1 MNAVYHELGHAY
13 HANVYDIKIQDKGEY
28 GSGWCENF
36 AETFGSKL
44 GYSEMMSHLKTTPG
58 TFPKLNAK
66 AMTYNVKDEFEQ
78 MLKDNKPT
86 VSKEYRVVLKQL
98 PISDEDIQKLLNLRV
113 DIFYDKSDKL
123 AEQVFTGEL
132 TIGAWEETMRAEL
145 RQLHSSAAAI
155 AKGGWDNM
163 TSADWGRLG
172 TPLREQYKYLHGFA
186 NTIAEQAETIS
197 LKAIQARAR
206 MYGRATGNT
215 AALIQAGAV
224 IESLLPW
231 IPGDGS
237 TRCLVNC
244 RCRWDLRI
252 IKVDKKSG
260 DKTVKAVWRLS
271 PAEHCEDCLDR
282 NGHIVTIVVPKD
294 VIVPKYIGIG
304 V

>member
-1 MNAVYHELGHAY
+1 MYNYIDKLTRGIIVTKELSDDVREYYSG
-13 HANVYDIKIQDKGEY
+13 KIEVFDGE
-28 GSGWCENF
+28 
-36 AETFGSKL
+36 
-44 GYSEMMSHLKTTPG
+44 EMKWINNPH
-58 TFPKLNAK
+58 
-66 AMTYNVKDEFEQ
+66 
-78 MLKDNKPT
+78 KP
-86 VSKEYRVVLKQL
+86 VMVVLKQL
-98 PISDEDIQKLLNLRV
+98 PISEQDKQKLLDLRV
-113 DIFYDKSDKL
+113 SLFYDTSDKL
-123 AEQVFTGEL
+123 SEQVFTGEL
-132 TIGAWEETMRAEL
+132 TIGAWEEKMRAEL

-155 AKGGWDNM
+155 VKGGWDQM

-224 IESLLPW
+224 IEGMLPW
-231 IPGDGS
+231 MPADGS
-237 TRCLVNC
+237 TKCLGSC
-244 RCRWDLRI
+244 KCRWELRI

-271 PAEHCEDCLDR
+271 PAEHCVDCLER
-282 NGHIVTIVVPKD
+282 NGHVEILVVPKD
-294 VIVPKYIGIG
+294 TIVPKYIGRG